1 MELKKKNSLLI
12 LKIGE
17 NGLEMFINEKKLS
30 GRKTEM

>member
-1 MELKKKNSLLI
+1 